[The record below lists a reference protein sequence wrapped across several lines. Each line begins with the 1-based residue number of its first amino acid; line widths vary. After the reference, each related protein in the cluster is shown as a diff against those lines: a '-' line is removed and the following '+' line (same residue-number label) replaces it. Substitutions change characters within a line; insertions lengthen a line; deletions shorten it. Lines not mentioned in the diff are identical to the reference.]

1 MSEELTKTRIHMSSV
16 KKAREALKERA
27 SEILEAYMALAAQ
40 AAAEKDF
47 ETAAD
52 ILWKLLDHTPAD
64 EGGDRVID
72 SSASKPSKALEQ
84 GPAGP
89 AIQIGIALGGIRTP
103 KELPSVEVIDVSPIN
118 DPKKPT

>member
-1 MSEELTKTRIHMSSV
+1 MSEEPTKLTRPHFSSV

-27 SEILEAYMALAAQ
+27 VEILEAYMSLAAQ

-52 ILWKLLDHTPAD
+52 ILWKLLDHAPAD

-72 SSASKPSKALEQ
+72 SSASKPPKTIEQ
-84 GPAGP
+84 GPSGP
-89 AIQIGIALGGIRTP
+89 AIQIGIALGGIGP
-103 KELPSVEVIDVSPIN
+103 QKALPSVEVIDVSPTN
-118 DPKKPT
+118 DSKT